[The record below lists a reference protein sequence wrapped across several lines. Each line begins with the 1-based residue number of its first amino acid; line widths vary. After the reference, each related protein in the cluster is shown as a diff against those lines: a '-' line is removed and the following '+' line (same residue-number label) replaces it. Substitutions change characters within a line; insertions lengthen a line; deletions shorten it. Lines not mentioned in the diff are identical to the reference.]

1 MFVLMCAMEAKVS
14 LTDELENRRNSM
26 CHNVQLSNVCRLKY
40 AMIKLNTMCMSKKCV
55 ESVRKENSQRN
66 F

>member
-14 LTDELENRRNSM
+14 FTDELENRRNSM

-40 AMIKLNTMCMSKKCV
+40 AMIKLNIMCMSKK
-55 ESVRKENSQRN
+55 NDL
-66 F
+66 